1 MIPSRLASLK
11 RHTAGATS
19 LEFAILASALFL
31 LLFGCIEGGLLMWTR
46 GTLQSVAAQT
56 ARCSA
61 VTAPLCASASQSK
74 QYAVNLAQSWL
85 GTALIVTADVTIT
98 TPSTCGSGNAP
109 GTFQK
114 VIIAAPSWV
123 GAIAYPFGAHS
134 VNVTACFPT

>member
-1 MIPSRLASLK
+1 MIPSRHTPLM
-11 RHTAGATS
+11 RHTGGATS
-19 LEFAILASALFL
+19 LEFAIVSSALFL

-56 ARCSA
+56 ARCAAIAS
-61 VTAPLCASASQSK
+61 PLCSNPQ
-74 QYAVNLAQSWL
+74 QYAVKLATSWL
-85 GTALIVTADVTIT
+85 GGVALIVTADVTIT
-98 TPSTCGSGNAP
+98 NPTTCGSGSVA

-114 VIIAAPSWV
+114 VTIAAPTWV